1 MVVHEEVMAK
11 QKVATAGYSSW
22 LGNLLTPW
30 MTLSIEC
37 LLQCNIWCQSLL
49 AMIFVKESDLEER
62 SRQSI
67 KSSMKNKTKHKSSSK
82 NLAMLQKKEEN

>member
-1 MVVHEEVMAK
+1 
-11 QKVATAGYSSW
+11 
-22 LGNLLTPW
+22 
-30 MTLSIEC
+30 
-37 LLQCNIWCQSLL
+37 
-49 AMIFVKESDLEER
+49 MIFVKESDLEER